1 MVEKKT
7 RSNVLKEALTP
18 SLSGI
23 TIPEIQEK
31 VMTAIH
37 NQELD
42 KSIET
47 WLKKTESKKN
57 IGHRDMELLSSII
70 TEYMDSFI
78 IFGYN
83 LEGERVVLQHHRNP
97 KDYDALMELLKMV
110 FFRHQNGGDDD

>member
-7 RSNVLKEALTP
+7 RSKVLKEALTP

-23 TIPEIQEK
+23 TIPEIRKK

-37 NQELD
+37 DQELD

-57 IGHRDMELLSSII
+57 IEHRDMELLSSII

-78 IFGYN
+78 ILGYN
-83 LEGERVVLQHHRNP
+83 LEGERIVLQHHRNP
-97 KDYDALMELLKMV
+97 KDYDALMELLKTV